1 MKNNSREFLEFVN
14 IAEQIIAKIG
24 LMHSTAS
31 NFDTGVQLYQ
41 KEIHTIQ
48 AIGNSSGINIT
59 KLAKYMHVTKGAVS
73 QTVRKLVNKE
83 LVRKSH
89 PIGNN
94 KEVILELTDL
104 GWIGFYAHEKI
115 HKGMFDLVRNYLG
128 DDYQPT
134 LEKFIALMTGFINLL
149 DKSSK

>member
-1 MKNNSREFLEFVN
+1 MKNKSREFQEFVN
-14 IAEQIIAKIG
+14 VAEQIIAKIE

-31 NFDTGVQLYQ
+31 NFDTGVPLYQ

-48 AIGNSSGINIT
+48 AVGNSSGINIT

-104 GWIGFYAHEKI
+104 GWIGFHAHEKI